1 MNNVTKKTTA
11 ACMLIAIISGQVV
24 SCGRTDTANVG
35 DRGNQNTESS
45 RQDSSDK
52 DKTTTDAQSA
62 CYRAFEAALDNLL
75 SDQILPDGKTAV
87 FDEDYFMDDNSFAVY
102 DYDGDTDNELIIC
115 WDGTSDE
122 NMFEAVYK
130 YDEDTDSF
138 NQIHY
143 DSLTRPE
150 DTSDIKNR
158 NGILGADRYD
168 DYYALTENNISLALE
183 LLSGELNSDEV
194 FDFSTP
200 RNNHYL
206 AEFHSDWPLYDAN
219 RELKGQR
226 LGIDVSTY
234 QGNIDFNK
242 VKEAGYEFVIVRI
255 GFRGYGSEG
264 KMKAD
269 DMAVTNIKNAQA
281 AGLDVGVYFFS
292 QAVSEAEAVE
302 EADFCFDIL
311 AEAGITEASQL
322 DMPVV
327 FDPESILH
335 DDSRTD
341 NVSGEQFTKN
351 CIAFCNEVES
361 RGFDTM
367 IYANTTWEAY
377 MLDLGQLRN
386 YPIWYADYASQ
397 VQSPY
402 DYAMW
407 QYSEKGEVPG
417 IDGSVDLNIQY
428 IY

>member
-1 MNNVTKKTTA
+1 MFFAV
-11 ACMLIAIISGQVV
+11 ISVQMCG
-24 SCGRTDTANVG
+24 CGRTDISNTVDEN
-35 DRGNQNTESS
+35 NSNTEISQQNS
-45 RQDSSDK
+45 ADTNS
-52 DKTTTDAQSA
+52 TTKAVQFAYSTLYESA
-62 CYRAFEAALDNLL
+62 LNRLL
-75 SDQILPDGKTAV
+75 SEQILPDGSIAV
-87 FDEDYFMDDNSFAVY
+87 FDEEYFMDDNSFAIY
-102 DYDGDTDNELIIC
+102 DYDGDSDNELIIC

-122 NMFEAVYK
+122 NIFEAVYK
-130 YDEDTDSF
+130 YDESADTFS
-138 NQIHY
+138 QIY
-143 DSLTRPE
+143 YEPLTRPE
-150 DTSDIKNR
+150 YTSDIKNR
-158 NGILGADRYD
+158 NGLLGADRYD
-168 DYYALTENNISLALE
+168 DYYALTEDNINLAVKLM
-183 LLSGELNSDEV
+183 SGELEQDEV

-206 AEFHSDWPLYDAN
+206 AVFHSDWPLYDADK
-219 RELKGQR
+219 EIKGQR

-269 DMAVTNIKNAQA
+269 DKAIANIKNAQA

-292 QAVSEAEAVE
+292 QAVSEEEAVE
-302 EADFCFDIL
+302 EAEFCFDIL
-311 AEAGITEASQL
+311 AEAGITEGSQL

-351 CIAFCNEVES
+351 CIAFCNEVEG
-361 RGFDTM
+361 RGFDSM

-377 MLDLGQLRN
+377 MLDLGQLKD
-386 YPIWYADYASQ
+386 YPIWYADYANEA
-397 VQSPY
+397 QSPY
-402 DYAMW
+402 DYSMW

-417 IDGSVDLNIQY
+417 IAGPVDLNIQY